1 MTKLKKIISR
11 FPKGSRQLIT
21 QRLNVS
27 QQSLYNLEGKGV
39 RSVRKAMQLAKAIEE
54 IFGEKIDF
62 LDIAE
67 MKK

>member
-67 MKK
+67 I

>member
-1 MTKLKKIISR
+1 MTKLKKIISW

-67 MKK
+67 IRK

>member
-67 MKK
+67 IQK

>member
-39 RSVRKAMQLAKAIEE
+39 RSVRKAMQFAKAIEE

-67 MKK
+67 IRK

>member
-39 RSVRKAMQLAKAIEE
+39 RSVRKAMQLAKVIEE
-54 IFGEKIDF
+54 IF
-62 LDIAE
+62 
-67 MKK
+67 

>member
-39 RSVRKAMQLAKAIEE
+39 RSVRKAMQLAKVIEE

-67 MKK
+67 IRK

>member
-67 MKK
+67 IRK